1 MKIFFFS
8 FLVLF
13 VNTGIFAS
21 NFPGVYQLL
30 GVFNS
35 TPASSTFTG
44 VATNSIVEITIDP
57 MENWPIT
64 LSAGEIS
71 VFDGSGGIPIA
82 GTTPLS
88 STTSGSVSLSTS
100 NPGAGTFYILFT
112 WIGPPNRIVTVN
124 GSSPAMPVTWLSV
137 TAESK
142 NKNVLV
148 SWGTASEIN
157 NDFFTVEK
165 SSDGQ
170 YWEEIRTVSG
180 SRNSSTEKWYEF
192 VDENPLPGINYYRI
206 KQTDFDGKFSYSK
219 VVDTTFDIAAD
230 VKVIA
235 QNGNIT
241 VTSSEAI
248 DITIFDA
255 SGRQIVNKN
264 INFYEEITVAK
275 TGIYFVKIN
284 GTTNKKVVV
293 P

>member
-1 MKIFFFS
+1 
-8 FLVLF
+8 
-13 VNTGIFAS
+13 
-21 NFPGVYQLL
+21 
-30 GVFNS
+30 
-35 TPASSTFTG
+35 
-44 VATNSIVEITIDP
+44 

-100 NPGAGTFYILFT
+100 NPGPGIFYILFT
-112 WIGPPNRIVTVN
+112 WAGPPNRTVNVN
-124 GSSPAMPVTWLSV
+124 GSGIPLPVTWVNLV
-137 TAESK
+137 AEKK
-142 NKNVLV
+142 NGQILV
-148 SWGTASEIN
+148 SWATASEIN

-170 YWEEIRTVSG
+170 YWEEIGTVSG
-180 SRNSSTEKWYEF
+180 SRNSSTEKWYELQ
-192 VDENPLPGINYYRI
+192 DPKPKNGMNYYRVR
-206 KQTDFDGKFSYSK
+206 QTDYDGKSSYS
-219 VVDTTFDIAAD
+219 TITS
-230 VKVIA
+230 VKVDGAGTSTKVQA
-235 QNGNIT
+235 QNG
-241 VTSSEAI
+241 S
-248 DITIFDA
+248 ITISSFEPVSVIIFDV